1 MPADETSALLAIR
14 KGLRNNRFRMRVSI
28 VTPSFQQGQFIERT
42 LRSVWRQN
50 CGVLSGEI
58 EHIVMDGG
66 STDGTVEILERWR
79 DRISFSTGPDGGQS
93 AAINAGLALAGGD
106 ILAYLN
112 SDDTYRDGAVAAAV
126 AAFEADPSVDVVY
139 GDAHFVDC
147 DDRFIARYPTEEWS
161 LERLKLVCFLC
172 QPAVFFRP
180 RVLERFGPFN
190 ANLRY
195 CMDYE
200 YWLRLAA
207 RGVRFQ
213 HIPVTLAA
221 SRIHPA
227 TKTLSAPLHAH
238 TEIND
243 MLKEHL
249 GTIPDNWFS
258 NYAYAVLDGRGVA
271 RNVSR
276 DYLAR
281 VALLA
286 VRAAFRWNGF
296 PSVSLLRTLASSLLH
311 AHATVPPRI
320 AIHA

>member
-1 MPADETSALLAIR
+1 M
-14 KGLRNNRFRMRVSI
+14 
-28 VTPSFQQGQFIERT
+28 
-42 LRSVWRQN
+42 
-50 CGVLSGEI
+50 
-58 EHIVMDGG
+58 
-66 STDGTVEILERWR
+66 
-79 DRISFSTGPDGGQS
+79 
-93 AAINAGLALAGGD
+93 
-106 ILAYLN
+106 
-112 SDDTYRDGAVAAAV
+112 
-126 AAFEADPSVDVVY
+126 DVVY
-139 GDAHFVDC
+139 GDADFIDC

-172 QPAVFFRP
+172 QPAVFFRR

-190 ANLRY
+190 ANLHY

-207 RGVRFQ
+207 RGVRFL

-227 TKTLSAPLHAH
+227 TKTLSAPLSVH

-243 MLKEHL
+243 MLKEYV
-249 GTIPDNWFS
+249 GTIPDSWFS
-258 NYAYAVLDGRGVA
+258 NYAYAVLDDRGVA

-281 VALLA
+281 VAVLA
-286 VRAAFRWNGF
+286 VGAAFRWNGV
-296 PSVSLLRTLASSLLH
+296 PSVSLLRMLASSLLRGSS
-311 AHATVPPRI
+311 TVPPRI